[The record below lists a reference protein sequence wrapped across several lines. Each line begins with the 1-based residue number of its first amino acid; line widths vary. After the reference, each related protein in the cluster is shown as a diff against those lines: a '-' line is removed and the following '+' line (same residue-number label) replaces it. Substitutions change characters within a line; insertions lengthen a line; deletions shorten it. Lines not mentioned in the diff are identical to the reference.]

1 MPPPRSVYD
10 PRAQRTAESET
21 CRQPCGRPQA
31 GATNGI
37 PGASAGTTLLKTSHG
52 PRAVVHERRDD
63 IEGLR
68 ALAVVLVV
76 LFHADL
82 LGVTGGFVG
91 VDVFFVISGFLITG
105 LLIRERRSTGSISL
119 RNFYARRAR
128 RLLPAS
134 ALVLVVTL
142 AAAAI
147 MAPPLLVPQ
156 IAHDVT
162 AAALYVSNVSFAA
175 QATDYFAA
183 GAAPS
188 PVLHFWSLGVE
199 EQFYLLWP
207 ALILVITR
215 GARNPAR
222 RIGLAVTLIAVAS
235 LGFASW
241 LAGVSL
247 PWAFFLLPS
256 RAWELALGGMLAVL
270 EPQLGR
276 IPGQL
281 AAGGAWLGLGL
292 VVAAGFLLTGASAFP
307 GMAALLP
314 TTGAVL
320 LIAGGMAAA
329 PWGPARLLGAR
340 LPRFIGG
347 ISYSVYLWHWPLLV
361 LPALALGAPLPV
373 WSRLVLALAA
383 FPLAAATAR
392 LVEDPLRHGRFIGTR
407 PRWNL
412 AMAGALAVAVVL
424 TATSVSASVGAELG
438 STAPAASADADQN
451 AQSLDQILDAVG
463 SPNGSPGAS
472 VSASPASPAASPTLV
487 ANPSTAGMT
496 PMPDRTPIPTPQ
508 GIAAPVRPQ
517 TANAA
522 VPSNLQPSLAAAA
535 SDMPLTY
542 QDGCHTG
549 MDLPPSTASCLYA
562 NLSSSHTIALF
573 GDSHALSWFPAVY
586 RLAMDKGWRVLSLT
600 MSACSPADVIEWN
613 PAWNRTMPNCELWR
627 EQSVAELVRAHPDI
641 VLVTGTRGFENVDA
655 SGNVVTGDLR
665 TRFWIQG
672 MKRTLARLVPAAGRV
687 ILIGDLPISVTDPP
701 VCLSKHLNDTLACD
715 TPVDQ
720 AINYDW
726 INTEFTVARAMGTG
740 YIDPERWICVTSP
753 CPAVIG
759 NLLVMRDNGHMTATF
774 AAALWRR
781 LEAAVVLAASQA
793 TTTLIW

>member
-1 MPPPRSVYD
+1 MAKANQG
-10 PRAQRTAESET
+10 RAAL
-21 CRQPCGRPQA
+21 G
-31 GATNGI
+31 
-37 PGASAGTTLLKTSHG
+37 
-52 PRAVVHERRDD
+52 HERRDD

-142 AAAAI
+142 AAAALV
-147 MAPPLLVPQ
+147 APPLLVPQ

-183 GAAPS
+183 GSAPS

-207 ALILVITR
+207 AIILLITR
-215 GARNPAR
+215 GARNPVR
-222 RIGLAVTLIAVAS
+222 RIGFAVALIAVVS
-235 LGFASW
+235 LVFASW

-256 RAWELALGGMLAVL
+256 RAWELALGGMLAVA
-270 EPQLGR
+270 EPELRR
-276 IPGQL
+276 IPGHV
-281 AAGGAWLGLGL
+281 AAGAAWLGLGL
-292 VVAAGFLLTGASAFP
+292 VAAAGFLLTGASAFP
-307 GMAALLP
+307 GVAALLP

-320 LIAGGMAAA
+320 LIAGGMASA

-340 LPRFIGG
+340 LPRFVGG

-361 LPALALGAPLPV
+361 LPALAIGAPLPLFARV
-373 WSRLVLALAA
+373 LLALAA
-383 FPLAAATAR
+383 FPLAAGTAR
-392 LVEDPLRHGRFIGTR
+392 LVEDPLRRGRFIGTQ

-424 TATSVSASVGAELG
+424 TATSVSASVAAELG
-438 STAPAASADADQN
+438 STTPAASDDANQN
-451 AQSLDQILDAVG
+451 AQSLDKILDSEASPSASAGGSAAAPTASAPG
-463 SPNGSPGAS
+463 SPTSGATPS
-472 VSASPASPAASPTLV
+472 AASTAPTQ
-487 ANPSTAGMT
+487 APTAA
-496 PMPDRTPIPTPQ
+496 PTPSV
-508 GIAAPVRPQ
+508 ITAPNRAQ
-517 TANAA
+517 TANSA
-522 VPSNLQPSLAAAA
+522 VPSNLQPSLAGAAG
-535 SDMPLTY
+535 DLPLSY

-549 MDLPPSTASCLYA
+549 MDLPPSTSSCLYG

-586 RLAMDKGWRVLSLT
+586 RLAMDKGWRLLSLT
-600 MSACSPADVIEWN
+600 MSACSPADINEWN
-613 PAWNRTMPNCELWR
+613 PAWNRTMPNCGLWR
-627 EQSVAELVRAHPDI
+627 DQSVAELVRVHPDI
-641 VLVTGTRGFENVDA
+641 LLITGTRGFENVDA
-655 SGNVVTGDLR
+655 SGNLVTGDNR
-665 TRFWIQG
+665 ARFWVQG
-672 MKRTLARLVPAAGRV
+672 MKRTLAQLVPAAGRV
-687 ILIGDLPISVTDPP
+687 IMIGDLPISTSTPP
-701 VCLSKHLNDTLACD
+701 VCLSKHLNDALACA

-726 INTEFTVARAMGTG
+726 INTEFTVARLMGTG
-740 YIDPERWICVTSP
+740 YIDPERWICPTSP

-759 NLLVMRDNGHMTATF
+759 NLLVLRDPGHMTATF

-781 LEAAVVLAASQA
+781 LEAAVTLAASQT

>member
-1 MPPPRSVYD
+1 M
-10 PRAQRTAESET
+10 
-21 CRQPCGRPQA
+21 
-31 GATNGI
+31 
-37 PGASAGTTLLKTSHG
+37 
-52 PRAVVHERRDD
+52 
-63 IEGLR
+63 
-68 ALAVVLVV
+68 LVV
-76 LFHADL
+76 LFHANL

-105 LLIRERRSTGSISL
+105 LLIRERRSTGTISL
-119 RNFYARRAR
+119 RDFYARRAR

-156 IAHDVT
+156 IAHDVA

-183 GAAPS
+183 GSAPS

-215 GARNPAR
+215 RSRNPTR

-235 LGFASW
+235 LAFASW

-256 RAWELALGGMLAVL
+256 RAWELALGGMLAVF
-270 EPQLGR
+270 EPQLR
-276 IPGQL
+276 RMPGQL

-292 VVAAGFLLTGASAFP
+292 VAAAGFLLTGASAFP
-307 GMAALLP
+307 GVAALLP

-320 LIAGGMAAA
+320 LIAGGMASA

-373 WSRLVLALAA
+373 WPRLALALAA
-383 FPLAAATAR
+383 FPLAAATTR
-392 LVEDPLRHGRFIGTR
+392 LVENPLRRGRYIGTR

-412 AMAGALAVAVVL
+412 AMAAALAVAVVFTSNSL
-424 TATSVSASVGAELG
+424 SSSVNAALGGATP
-438 STAPAASADADQN
+438 TASADDNLN
-451 AQSLDQILDAVG
+451 AQNLDLILDPVG
-463 SPNGSPGAS
+463 SPGSGQDT
-472 VSASPASPAASPTLV
+472 SAGPAAPSLFPTATV
-487 ANPSTAGMT
+487 GATPTAGPT
-496 PMPDRTPIPTPQ
+496 PSSTPTPPPEGIVAPDRE
-508 GIAAPVRPQ
+508 A
-517 TANAA
+517 TADAA
-522 VPSNLQPSLAAAA
+522 VPSNLQPSLAGAMG
-535 SDMPLTY
+535 DLPLSY
-542 QDGCHTG
+542 KDRCHTET
-549 MDLPPSTASCLYA
+549 DQPPSTASCLYG
-562 NLSSSHTIALF
+562 NLSSHHTIALF

-586 RLAMDKGWRVLSLT
+586 QIAQDKGWRFLSLT
-600 MSACSPADVIEWN
+600 MSACTPADI
-613 PAWNRTMPNCELWR
+613 PAFNRTLNRTMANCELWR
-627 EQSVAELVRAHPDI
+627 QQSIEELVKVHPDI
-641 VLVTGTRGFENVDA
+641 LLVTGTRGFETVD
-655 SGNVVTGDLR
+655 GNGRVVTGDLR
-665 TRFWIQG
+665 TAFWVQG
-672 MKRTLARLVPAAGRV
+672 MKRTLSQLVPAAGRV
-687 ILIGDLPISVTDPP
+687 IIIGDLPGSVMDPP
-701 VCLSKHLNDTLACD
+701 VCLSQHLAHTLACA
-715 TPVDQ
+715 TPITQ

-726 INTEFTVARAMGTG
+726 LNTEFTVARAMGTG
-740 YIDPERWICVTSP
+740 FIDPERWICPTSP
-753 CPAVIG
+753 CPAVLG
-759 NLLVMRDNGHMTATF
+759 NLLILRDNGHMTATF

-781 LEAAVVLAASQA
+781 LEAAVLTAASQQG
-793 TTTLIW
+793 TTLIW